1 MLGNFL
7 FATVVLVRYPRKCFP
22 FNQSLEGQTT
32 TQSIKPCLCCVH
44 THVGGRIPPG
54 RCYVWLEISAQCNSV
69 IKPTPIVLGEPQQ
82 YVIKSK
88 SSVKSMCS
96 GTRTSTVIL
105 LQVFSGCVPLYAW
118 RLQCSYFTSNVC
130 LPVHKETPL
139 PSVTWF
145 QNADFSP
152 TT

>member
-7 FATVVLVRYPRKCFP
+7 FATVVLVRYARKCFP

-32 TQSIKPCLCCVH
+32 TKSIKLCFCYVH

-69 IKPTPIVLGEPQQ
+69 IKPTPIVLGEPQP
-82 YVIKSK
+82 YIIKSK

-118 RLQCSYFTSNVC
+118 RLQCSCFTSNVC

-145 QNADFSP
+145 QNVDFSP